1 MSGPKTSRY
10 KLTPAQRRMLIAQRE
25 RQRRCG
31 EASAFLASI
40 RAKLCRLKQFPADEL
55 ERAEILMQRTGE
67 HVYSEKRDELC
78 QRVQEVIEKID
89 EVKGSEDPAL
99 LERTLEQAKQELATE
114 RDKYLRM
121 LAEYDNFRRRTAKE
135 KEGIYTDACADAV
148 RELLPIVDTLER
160 AVADIPPEKQD
171 DPVAKGVRM
180 TLKAAADA
188 LRKLDVTE
196 VETVKFD
203 PNLHNA
209 VMHVEDDTKGEGE
222 IVDVFQKGYR
232 RGDKVIRFAMV
243 RVAN

>member
-1 MSGPKTSRY
+1 MADEMNSTCTDKAQDQTGQAVPDADTACMAEGATAEGATEADTACDAQAGAADDADENG
-10 KLTPAQRRMLIAQRE
+10 KLRGSERR
-25 RQRRCG
+25 
-31 EASAFLASI
+31 
-40 RAKLCRLKQFPADEL
+40 RLKRAAAEL
-55 ERAEILMQRTGE
+55 AEANKKL
-67 HVYSEKRDELC
+67 K
-78 QRVQEVIEKID
+78 
-89 EVKGSEDPAL
+89 
-99 LERTLEQAKQELATE
+99 QAKQELATE

-135 KEGIYTDACADAV
+135 KEGIYTEACADAV

>member
-1 MSGPKTSRY
+1 MADEMNSTCTDKAQDQTEQAVPDADTARMAEDATAEGATAEGATEADTACDAQAGAADDADENG
-10 KLTPAQRRMLIAQRE
+10 KLRGSERR
-25 RQRRCG
+25 
-31 EASAFLASI
+31 
-40 RAKLCRLKQFPADEL
+40 RLKRTEAEL
-55 ERAEILMQRTGE
+55 AEAN
-67 HVYSEKRDELC
+67 K
-78 QRVQEVIEKID
+78 K
-89 EVKGSEDPAL
+89 
-99 LERTLEQAKQELATE
+99 LEQAKQELATE

>member
-1 MSGPKTSRY
+1 MADEMNSTCTDKAQDQTEQAVPDADTTRMADTMAEGATAEGATEADTACDAQAGAADDADENG
-10 KLTPAQRRMLIAQRE
+10 KLRGSERR
-25 RQRRCG
+25 
-31 EASAFLASI
+31 
-40 RAKLCRLKQFPADEL
+40 RLKRTEAEL
-55 ERAEILMQRTGE
+55 AEAN
-67 HVYSEKRDELC
+67 K
-78 QRVQEVIEKID
+78 K
-89 EVKGSEDPAL
+89 
-99 LERTLEQAKQELATE
+99 LEQAKQELATE

>member
-1 MSGPKTSRY
+1 MPK
-10 KLTPAQRRMLIAQRE
+10 KKNP
-25 RQRRCG
+25 
-31 EASAFLASI
+31 
-40 RAKLCRLKQFPADEL
+40 DETKPKVTNPNVMGL
-55 ERAEILMQRTGE
+55 RAE
-67 HVYSEKRDELC
+67 V
-78 QRVQEVIEKID
+78 
-89 EVKGSEDPAL
+89 
-99 LERTLEQAKQELATE
+99 LEQ
-114 RDKYLRM
+114 
-121 LAEYDNFRRRTAKE
+121 
-135 KEGIYTDACADAV
+135 
-148 RELLPIVDTLER
+148 PIVDTLER

>member
-1 MSGPKTSRY
+1 MIKFFN
-10 KLTPAQRRMLIAQRE
+10 KIKNVENADFTP
-25 RQRRCG
+25 
-31 EASAFLASI
+31 
-40 RAKLCRLKQFPADEL
+40 
-55 ERAEILMQRTGE
+55 
-67 HVYSEKRDELC
+67 EK
-78 QRVQEVIEKID
+78 
-89 EVKGSEDPAL
+89 
-99 LERTLEQAKQELATE
+99 LEQAKQELATE

-209 VMHVEDDTKGEGE
+209 VMHVEDDTRGEGE

>member
-1 MSGPKTSRY
+1 MADEMNSTCTDKSQDQTEQAVPDADTARMADTMAEDATAEGAAEADTACDAQAGAADDADENG
-10 KLTPAQRRMLIAQRE
+10 KLRGSERR
-25 RQRRCG
+25 
-31 EASAFLASI
+31 
-40 RAKLCRLKQFPADEL
+40 RLKRTEAEL
-55 ERAEILMQRTGE
+55 AEAN
-67 HVYSEKRDELC
+67 K
-78 QRVQEVIEKID
+78 K
-89 EVKGSEDPAL
+89 
-99 LERTLEQAKQELATE
+99 LEQAKQELATE

-209 VMHVEDDTKGEGE
+209 VMHVEDDTRGEGE

>member
-1 MSGPKTSRY
+1 MLRGSGRGR
-10 KLTPAQRRMLIAQRE
+10 LEVA
-25 RQRRCG
+25 
-31 EASAFLASI
+31 EAELAE
-40 RAKLCRLKQFPADEL
+40 ANK
-55 ERAEILMQRTGE
+55 ILQ
-67 HVYSEKRDELC
+67 
-78 QRVQEVIEKID
+78 
-89 EVKGSEDPAL
+89 
-99 LERTLEQAKQELATE
+99 QAKQELATE

-209 VMHVEDDTKGEGE
+209 IKQVDDSEYESDKVCE
-222 IVDVFQKGYR
+222 VFQKGYLL
-232 RGDKVIRFAMV
+232 GDRLIRPAMV
-243 RVAN
+243 AVSV

>member
-1 MSGPKTSRY
+1 MADEMNSTCTDKAQDQTGQAVPDADTARMADTMAENATAEGATTEGTAEADTACDAQADTTDDADETG
-10 KLTPAQRRMLIAQRE
+10 KLRGSERRRLKRAE
-25 RQRRCG
+25 AELG
-31 EASAFLASI
+31 EAN
-40 RAKLCRLKQFPADEL
+40 KK
-55 ERAEILMQRTGE
+55 
-67 HVYSEKRDELC
+67 
-78 QRVQEVIEKID
+78 
-89 EVKGSEDPAL
+89 
-99 LERTLEQAKQELATE
+99 LEQAKQELATE

-209 VMHVEDDTKGEGE
+209 VMHVEDDTRGEGE